1 MWKGRLYDNMPELPQ
16 ASGFRINADE
26 LRTMK
31 IEYTPFSETGK
42 RRTNQDICRVI
53 ETLENNRALMI
64 VCDGM
69 GGHSMGDVAAK
80 TVCNAIC
87 EFWGNNPDVPDSET
101 KITDACKVASDALQA
116 HSRVVRPIEMGTT
129 MVMASIEDNIVTI
142 AHCGD
147 SRCYL
152 LRDGAVVYQTQ
163 DHADLHWGSE
173 VVIRCFFSMN
183 PEAAV
188 PEVARFEIQPGD
200 RIFLCSDGVYKAMA
214 PQILT
219 ARLQDDKPL
228 EEVVDVIKF
237 MCKKFSTDNY
247 TGILAI
253 VEQSSC

>member
-1 MWKGRLYDNMPELPQ
+1 
-16 ASGFRINADE
+16 
-26 LRTMK
+26 MK
-31 IEYTPFSETGK
+31 IEYTTFSEIGK
-42 RRTNQDICRVI
+42 RRANQDVCRVI
-53 ETLENNRALMI
+53 EIPEHNRALMI

-69 GGHSMGDVAAK
+69 GGHSMGDVAAE
-80 TVCNAIC
+80 TVFNAIC
-87 EFWGNNPDVPDSET
+87 EYWNSNTHTKDSES
-101 KITDACKVASDALQA
+101 KVIEACKAASDALYKR
-116 HSRVVRPIEMGTT
+116 SRVVRPIEMGTT

-163 DHADLHWGSE
+163 DHADPHWGAE
-173 VVIRCFFSMN
+173 VVTRCFFSMN
-183 PEAAV
+183 PEVAE
-188 PEVARFEIQPGD
+188 PEVARFEVQPGD

-219 ARLQDDKPL
+219 ARLQDEKPL

-237 MCKKFSTDNY
+237 MCEKYSTDNY

-253 VEQSSC
+253 VE

>member
-1 MWKGRLYDNMPELPQ
+1 M
-16 ASGFRINADE
+16 RI
-26 LRTMK
+26 R
-31 IEYTPFSETGK
+31 YTTFSEAGK
-42 RRTNQDICRVI
+42 RRANQDVCRVI
-53 ETLENNRALMI
+53 ENLENNNSLMV

-69 GGHSMGDVAAK
+69 GGHSMGDVAAE

-87 EFWGNNPDVPDSET
+87 EYWNSNTHTKDSES
-101 KITDACKVASDALQA
+101 KVIEACKAASDALYKR
-116 HSRVVRPIEMGTT
+116 SRVVRPIEMGTT

-163 DHADLHWGSE
+163 DHADPHWGSE
-173 VVIRCFFSMN
+173 VVTRCFFSMN
-183 PEAAV
+183 PEVAE
-188 PEVARFEIQPGD
+188 PEVARFEVQPGD

-219 ARLQDDKPL
+219 ARLQDEKPL

-237 MCKKFSTDNY
+237 MCEKYSTDNY

-253 VEQSSC
+253 VE

>member
-1 MWKGRLYDNMPELPQ
+1 M
-16 ASGFRINADE
+16 RI
-26 LRTMK
+26 R
-31 IEYTPFSETGK
+31 YTTFSEAGK
-42 RRTNQDICRVI
+42 RRANQDVCRVI
-53 ETLENNRALMI
+53 ENPENNNSLMV

-69 GGHSMGDVAAK
+69 GGHSMGDVAAE

-87 EFWGNNPDVPDSET
+87 EYWNSNTHIKDSES
-101 KITDACKVASDALQA
+101 KVIEACKAASDALYKR
-116 HSRVVRPIEMGTT
+116 SRVVRPIEMGTT

-152 LRDGAVVYQTQ
+152 LRDGEVVYQTQ
-163 DHADLHWGSE
+163 DHADPHWGSE
-173 VVIRCFFSMN
+173 VVTRCFFSMN
-183 PEAAV
+183 PEVAE
-188 PEVARFEIQPGD
+188 PEVARFEVQPGD

-219 ARLQDDKPL
+219 ARLQDEKPL

-237 MCKKFSTDNY
+237 MCEKYSTDNY

-253 VEQSSC
+253 VE